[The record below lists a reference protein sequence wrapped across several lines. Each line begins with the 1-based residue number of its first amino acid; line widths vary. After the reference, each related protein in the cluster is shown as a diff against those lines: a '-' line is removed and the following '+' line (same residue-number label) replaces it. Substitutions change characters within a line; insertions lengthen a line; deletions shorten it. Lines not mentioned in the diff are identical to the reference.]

1 MTRRPLAFLCVLCIV
16 IFAVLTYF
24 GLPPERGQAEKGA
37 VYKLLEVPRDVTV
50 TGEVLRSEEQEDY
63 SYLFLK
69 QAVLSV
75 HSQTYNISNVRIT
88 LKVPVH
94 YAVGI
99 QVSAFGMLKPIEEP
113 ANPGQ
118 FDRAFYYRLRGI
130 GYTMSDPQIQVLSSH
145 IHPASEGLA
154 IVREALRERIRDA
167 FPKETAGIISAMILG
182 DKSLLTEDVRTG
194 FSMGGVSHML
204 AISGLHISLFGEGL
218 YRLLLL
224 IPFFGRGRKK
234 GAGALAI
241 VILISYAVLTGLSV
255 ATIRAVIMFA
265 VMRGA
270 DFAGRTYDP
279 PTAIAFAALLI
290 VIEQPLYV
298 FYSGFIL
305 SFLAVTVFTV
315 FYDRSGIVTGLILFL
330 VTLPVILWSFYE
342 FSSYTILINFIVV
355 PLVPFVLLFGLFGT
369 IFGGICSGLFSLP
382 AVLLLKAIMAI
393 LAFFRRLPY
402 ANFILGRP
410 EVWQIILY
418 YLLLVGFLYFLDKWR
433 ARIRR
438 FLLYP
443 LVIPLIA
450 IFALHVR
457 AGLTLHFLDIGQGDC
472 CVMEMPGGQNV
483 MVDGGSS
490 TVYDVGA
497 YRIMPFLKYEGIQ
510 RLDYVFLTHMDSD
523 HTSGVIELLEAV
535 RDGETAIRVD
545 KLVLPVL
552 KEHGEAYRQ
561 MEELAGE
568 AGVKILYVE
577 KGDAFAFEG
586 IKSGKADTLASGA
599 IKSGKSDAIASEG
612 TKNGKP
618 DGNRTVH
625 FEILGPDVSVETV
638 PVDENGQCITFAL
651 RCGGFDCLMTGDV
664 QNAGEERMVECLR
677 KVGYRAEIL
686 KVAHHGSKYSTPQEF
701 LDFLRPEISVI
712 SCGKDN
718 WYGHPHAALLRR
730 LMKVNTEI
738 LRTDECG
745 EVSVW
750 TDGKR
755 YRVGTFVRASRR

>member
-167 FPKETAGIISAMILG
+167 FPK
-182 DKSLLTEDVRTG
+182 

-342 FSSYTILINFIVV
+342 FSSYTVLINFIVV
-355 PLVPFVLLFGLFGT
+355 PLVPFVLLFGLVGT

-686 KVAHHGSKYSTPQEF
+686 KVAHHGSKYSVRAPARSPAAKAHESQHGDTSNGRVRGGEC
-701 LDFLRPEISVI
+701 LDGR
-712 SCGKDN
+712 
-718 WYGHPHAALLRR
+718 
-730 LMKVNTEI
+730 
-738 LRTDECG
+738 G
-745 EVSVW
+745 EV
-750 TDGKR
+750 
-755 YRVGTFVRASRR
+755 